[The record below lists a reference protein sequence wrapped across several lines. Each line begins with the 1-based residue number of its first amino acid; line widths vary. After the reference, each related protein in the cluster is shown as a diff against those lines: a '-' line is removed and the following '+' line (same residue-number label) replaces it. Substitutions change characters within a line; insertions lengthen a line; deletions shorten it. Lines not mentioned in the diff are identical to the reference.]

1 MYFNPLKFFVPLSL
15 LLVLLAFFVL
25 IGGWVILGNVLDVT
39 FGVILMTAIIVMA
52 IGMLADLI
60 DKRLRY

>member
-1 MYFNPLKFFVPLSL
+1 MKFFVPLSL